1 MGNKKYFKKNEIFIR
16 QGEVNNFLYI
26 LLKGKAV
33 LYSEAENGSL
43 YMGSILAS
51 PCVFADQHVISQKK
65 MKYSFK
71 CIEKSELIKID
82 RDAIIEI
89 MKTDFDV
96 NMFLYNL
103 NTNNFFSLCARV
115 YDYSKVSSER
125 RVILLFIEFTD
136 EFGVKVEDK
145 IKINFK
151 FTQQFI
157 SDLVN
162 VERSTAVR
170 TIKKLKEMNIIEKI
184 NGYYYIK
191 DINLLKE
198 ISNENDFF

>member
-1 MGNKKYFKKNEIFIR
+1 
-16 QGEVNNFLYI
+16 
-26 LLKGKAV
+26 
-33 LYSEAENGSL
+33 
-43 YMGSILAS
+43 
-51 PCVFADQHVISQKK
+51 
-65 MKYSFK
+65 MKYSYK
-71 CIEKSELIKID
+71 CIEDSEFINIS
-82 RDAIIEI
+82 RNTIIEI
-89 MKTDFDV
+89 MKTDFEV
-96 NMFLYNL
+96 NMFIYNV
-103 NTNNFFSLCARV
+103 NTNNFFNLVNRV
-115 YDYSKVSSER
+115 HDYSKVSSER
-125 RVILLFIEFTD
+125 RVILLFIEFVE

-198 ISNENDFF
+198 ISKENDFFKYSLNFKFFLQ